1 MATENDLTSKE
12 KFGMFA
18 IGVVATM
25 QGVAW
30 LLGYDGQV
38 FALTSAVIGGV
49 TGVIL
54 GFGIKKANEM

>member
-1 MATENDLTSKE
+1 MSENEFTAKQ
-12 KFGMFA
+12 KFGMYA
-18 IGVVATM
+18 IGVVSVL

-30 LLGYDGQV
+30 LCGHDGQV

-54 GFGIKKANEM
+54 GFSIAKKN